1 MRARLATLLA
11 TLLLW
16 SAGGGDGVRDARA
29 DWRVDDDLL
38 AHQLYA
44 EGRHGEAAEIF
55 TDPAWKGVAL
65 YRSEQWWRAAEAF
78 VRADDPVSA
87 YNLGNCYVKLGYHAL
102 ALDAYQRA
110 LAGDPTLDD
119 ARHNA
124 TLMRELLAAD
134 DDAAERGGRRDPDD
148 EIDRLEND
156 AEDEDEAPAGGADGD
171 RDAEAGDGSEGER
184 GAANDDRRPSD
195 ATDESERGESGD
207 EELDE
212 RGDGETG
219 DAVGGDA
226 GAPEGEAR
234 PSGTAETEADGAPED
249 AVGLR
254 AALEAEQATEQWLN
268 RIGRDPARYLE
279 KRIRLEMRRRRAAGQ
294 TAPAGGDGW

>member
-1 MRARLATLLA
+1 MRTGIPWLLTA
-11 TLLLW
+11 LLW
-16 SAGGGDGVRDARA
+16 SAGGDGGLPEARA
-29 DWRVDDDLL
+29 DWRIDEHVL
-38 AHQLYA
+38 AHRLYA

-110 LAGDPTLDD
+110 LTGDPTFED
-119 ARHNA
+119 ARRNA
-124 TLMRELLAAD
+124 ELMRELLAVD
-134 DDAAERGGRRDPDD
+134 DEAAERGGRRSPDD

-156 AEDEDEAPAGGADGD
+156 DEDEAPGGGADGD
-171 RDAEAGDGSEGER
+171 GDADAGDGSEGER
-184 GAANDDRRPSD
+184 GESNDEPTPSGTDD
-195 ATDESERGESGD
+195 ASASGEPGFEERDESGD
-207 EELDE
+207 
-212 RGDGETG
+212 GDTG

-226 GAPEGEAR
+226 GAPEDGAR

-249 AVGLR
+249 TVGLR

-268 RIGRDPARYLE
+268 RIRQDPARYLE